1 MGAGIL
7 GAKEH
12 SRGQSALAE
21 THIPKKKKKETAM
34 LTGAPGHF
42 GMP

>member
-12 SRGQSALAE
+12 SWGQSALAE
-21 THIPKKKKKETAM
+21 TYIPKKKKETAV
-34 LTGAPGHF
+34 LAGAPGHF